1 MPDRYEF
8 PLNQRRTF
16 LTLPNLMVP
25 RVEKKMDATILN
37 VPGLV
42 QGLSICITVF
52 LVAHQINIPC
62 SSSEHTSLPPQG
74 WV

>member
-8 PLNQRRTF
+8 PLNQRHTF
-16 LTLPNLMVP
+16 LTLPNLMAP
-25 RVEKKMDATILN
+25 RVEKKMDTTILN

-52 LVAHQINIPC
+52 LVAHQITILC